1 MVGILAEV
9 LRIHGNIG
17 LQDAFDLVGKK
28 ASAKIGVAVGQVWAV
43 VRKCLLGQGN
53 RHVMGP
59 PKQDGQEV

>member
-1 MVGILAEV
+1 MGILSEV
-9 LRIHGNIG
+9 LSDRREYRG

-28 ASAKIGVAVGQVWAV
+28 ASAKIGDAVGQVWAV

-59 PKQDGQEV
+59 LKQDGQEV